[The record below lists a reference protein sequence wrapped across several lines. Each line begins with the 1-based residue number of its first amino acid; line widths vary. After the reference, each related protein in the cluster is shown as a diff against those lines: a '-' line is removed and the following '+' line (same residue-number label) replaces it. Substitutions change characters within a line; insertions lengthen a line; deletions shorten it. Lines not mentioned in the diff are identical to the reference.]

1 MSEEE
6 MVQNTEAND
15 DIEPLI
21 RGLIENR
28 DAIESMLNFFA
39 KLKKAG
45 VLDMM
50 EGLSEDYLPTD
61 IEFIVRFF
69 SSKEFSTALIKGANV
84 LMSLLHALSNETVG
98 DSIKTIAYNSEN
110 IWDAMVS
117 GAKNP
122 INIGMLRLMAILR
135 DPDVAAG
142 FTAVIAALREI
153 GAALRKVPQE
163 PE

>member
-1 MSEEE
+1 
-6 MVQNTEAND
+6 
-15 DIEPLI
+15 
-21 RGLIENR
+21 
-28 DAIESMLNFFA
+28 MLNFFA

-117 GAKNP
+117 GGAKNP

-135 DPDVAAG
+135 IPMWLPASPLLSRPLG
-142 FTAVIAALREI
+142 R
-153 GAALRKVPQE
+153 
-163 PE
+163 